1 MNDPRESKS
10 ARKLARVA
18 SVPIPAQAKRN
29 IGPREGHT
37 ENGATNFSPH
47 FLRVPNAKTPRGPIF
62 CLARTGML
70 ATQATCKQIISAH
83 VRLGGTD

>member
-10 ARKLARVA
+10 ARKLAHIA
-18 SVPIPAQAKRN
+18 SVPIPVRAKRN
-29 IGPREGHT
+29 IGPREGGT

-47 FLRVPNAKTPRGPIF
+47 FLRVPNAKTPHGPIF
-62 CLARTGML
+62 CSAGTGML

-83 VRLGGTD
+83 VHLWGTD